1 MYLKFDS
8 LEKNQLNVAM
18 TTKPIMQRACA
29 AIATINTAALKN
41 LGTALMKNFM
51 PLECARTATST
62 CTIKRK
68 EMKFKLP
75 MTNLAICKFANKS
88 LIPLR
93 SQKKKTPSYILR
105 KKYRLLIDRI

>member
-62 CTIKRK
+62 CTIKKK

-105 KKYRLLIDRI
+105 KKYRMLIDGI